1 MSEENDRTIAAI
13 LAAGLLAREASNVTP
28 GDQER
33 VPYGQ
38 RADHAVEI
46 YQQCLRSLQQAQ
58 HGQ

>member
-1 MSEENDRTIAAI
+1 MSEENDRTVAAI

-33 VPYGQ
+33 VPYSE

-46 YQQCLRSLQQAQ
+46 YRHCLSRLQQS
-58 HGQ
+58 HDDE

>member
-1 MSEENDRTIAAI
+1 MSDENDRTVAAI

-38 RADHAVEI
+38 RADHAVQI
-46 YQQCLRSLQQAQ
+46 YRHCLSRLQQPKDDE
-58 HGQ
+58 